1 MLPLSSFES
10 NKLRPILKCQFCQA
24 ISKNICLNVFRF
36 KQPKNGSFCDS
47 QTLIWPKRQGNIAAS
62 FVAQF
67 FQALA
72 KFCFELS
79 ISVRPVTQR

>member
-1 MLPLSSFES
+1 MSILSSYFQKYLCE
-10 NKLRPILKCQFCQA
+10 RVQIQA
-24 ISKNICLNVFRF
+24 TKKNV
-36 KQPKNGSFCDS
+36 SFCDS

-72 KFCFELS
+72 KFCSELS
-79 ISVRPVTQR
+79 ISVRPVTQQ